1 MRHRAEQ
8 GRNSARRAVGARGG
22 DRDPGDRSPGI
33 RDPGDRYLVVGKVSL
48 ELITALR
55 PVVVRI
61 RRRDRALADQLVR
74 AANSVALN
82 IAEADYSNPG
92 NKRLRLFTAAGSAS
106 EVRAA
111 MQVAVEW
118 GYCPTGAID
127 GANTLVDRTIAM
139 LWRLTRR

>member
-1 MRHRAEQ
+1 M
-8 GRNSARRAVGARGG
+8 GN
-22 DRDPGDRSPGI
+22 P
-33 RDPGDRYLVVGKVSL
+33 VVGKVSL
-48 ELITALR
+48 EFITALR

-82 IAEADYSNPG
+82 IVEADYSNPG

-118 GYCPTGAID
+118 GYCPTGAMD
-127 GANTLVDRTIAM
+127 AANTLVDRTIAM